1 MNAREYAEQLAQAAG
16 LSQEEKDNFLKVVSN
31 EKLAKGLEEGVMLRS
46 DYSRQSDQLK
56 ATEKRTND
64 YYQTLVQ
71 WRAEEAARLGAG
83 NGDGSGQVVNG
94 EYLTKKDLDALKKEY
109 QDAFTRSEQ
118 SQIALLKDGMR
129 LASQHAVEFKEPLD
143 TDALAKIAVE
153 KNISLRAAYDDM
165 VSPRRTEFSE
175 AKRKQ
180 DIVDAEARGARDFA
194 SKHKIP
200 VDTAPREHHVMF
212 DRDPSGKAA
221 GITDYEQ
228 NSGRLNNQQSRT
240 LRENFV
246 AEWDKAGAQT
256 SGT

>member
-1 MNAREYAEQLAQAAG
+1 MNAREYAEQLAQSAG
-16 LSQEEKDNFLKVVSN
+16 LSQEEKDNFLKVVAN
-31 EKLAKGLEEGVMLRS
+31 EKLAKSLEEGVMLRS

-56 ATEKRTND
+56 KTEKTTSD
-64 YYQTLVQ
+64 YYQSLVQ
-71 WRAEEAARLGAG
+71 WKAGEEARLAALTDG
-83 NGDGSGQVVNG
+83 GSGQVVNG

-109 QDAFTRSEQ
+109 QDAFMRSEQ

-165 VSPRRTEFSE
+165 VSPRRTETQ
-175 AKRKQ
+175 AAQLAAQRKA
-180 DIVDAEARGARDFA
+180 DREEGARDFA

-200 VDTAPREHHVMF
+200 VDTAAREHHVMF

-240 LRENFV
+240 LRDNFV
-246 AEWDKAGAQT
+246 SEWDKAGAQT